1 MALMDEYKQKLVSA
15 DQAVKCV
22 KSGDWIEYGFCVC
35 GPVDLD
41 HALAKRKDELKNINI
56 RAGVTAYA
64 PEVMK
69 VDPKGEV
76 FGWNSVHFSGVDR
89 KLSGNGVGWFLPMK
103 YSELPRYVREN
114 NPTNVFMVQV
124 APMDKHGFFNFSASV
139 SHHFA
144 VVESVKKTGG
154 KVIVEVNEKLPK
166 VFGGYEESV
175 HISQVDFIVE
185 GSNTPPTQIPSIV
198 ATDVDRAVA
207 KLVVEMM
214 RDGDCIQLG
223 IGGMPN
229 AIGSMIADSDLKD
242 LGVHT
247 EMFVDGYVDMYNA
260 GRITGLKKNF
270 DRGRMVFAF
279 AGGTN
284 KTYEFLDQNPCVAG
298 APVDYTNHPAVAEK
312 LDNLVSINNAVEID
326 LFGQVGAESSG
337 WKQISGTGGQL
348 DFVQAAYASRGG
360 RSFICMSSTFTDK
373 QGNMKSRIIPTLSPG
388 TIATD
393 PRTAG
398 HYIVTE
404 YGVVNLKGMTT
415 WQRAEALINIAHP
428 ELRAELIKDAEKM
441 GIWRGSNK
449 V

>member
-1 MALMDEYKQKLVSA
+1 MGVYDDYKKKLVSA
-15 DQAVKCV
+15 DEAVKCV
-22 KSGDWIEYGFCVC
+22 KNGDWVEYGFCSC
-35 GPVDLD
+35 GPGALD

-56 RAGVTAYA
+56 RTGVTAYP

-76 FGWNSVHFSGVDR
+76 FGWNSVHYSGADR
-89 KLSGNGVGWFLPMK
+89 KLSGNGVAWFLPIK
-103 YSELPRYVREN
+103 YSELPRYIREN
-114 NPTNVFMVQV
+114 CTTNVFMVQV
-124 APMDKHGFFNFSASV
+124 APMDKHGYFNFSVSV

-144 VVESVKKTGG
+144 VVEAVKKVGG
-154 KVIVEVNEKLPK
+154 KIIVEVNENLPR
-166 VFGGYEESV
+166 VYGGFEESI
-175 HISQVDFIVE
+175 HISQVDFVVE
-185 GSNTPPTQIPSIV
+185 GPNTPLTQIPSAV
-198 ATDVDRAVA
+198 ATDVDKAVA
-207 KLVVEMM
+207 KLVVEQL

-229 AIGSMIADSDLKD
+229 AIGSLIAESDLKD

-247 EMFVDGYVDMYNA
+247 EMFVDAYVDMYNA

-284 KTYEFLDQNPCVAG
+284 KTYEFLDNNPIMAG

-312 LDNLVSINNAVEID
+312 MDNLVSINNAVEVD

-348 DFVQAAYASRGG
+348 DFVQAAYASKGG
-360 RSFICMSSTFTDK
+360 RSFICLSSTFTDK
-373 QGNMKSRIIPTLSPG
+373 QGNLKSRIVPHFTPA

-393 PRTAG
+393 PRTAT
-398 HYIVTE
+398 HLVVTE
-404 YGVVNLKGMTT
+404 YGIANMKGKTT
-415 WQRAEALINIAHP
+415 WERAEALIGIAHP
-428 ELRAELIKDAEKM
+428 DLRDELIKEAEKM
-441 GIWRGSNK
+441 GIWRK
-449 V
+449 K